1 MENTKV
7 DKYHIKLVKKAV
19 SYIKSLFYKVADF
32 NIGLED
38 EDPFL
43 HRLNV
48 IDKGS
53 EIWGDSKFEHNC
65 RVSGTINGDVICV
78 NKIVIDSNG
87 KVNGNI
93 YASEIL
99 VNGTVTKNLYCEGQ
113 IKLTKHSKVL
123 GDIYTVQI
131 EVTPEANFKGIISKE
146 RIDDIEKHWTNRN
159 KK

>member
-1 MENTKV
+1 MENKKPN
-7 DKYHIKLVKKAV
+7 KYHIRIVKNAIN
-19 SYIKSLFYKVADF
+19 YIKSLFYKVADF

-78 NKIVIDSNG
+78 NKIVIDSRG
-87 KVNGNI
+87 KVNGSI

-99 VNGTVTKNLYCEGQ
+99 VNGTVTKNLYCEGD
-113 IKLTKHSKVL
+113 IKLNKHSKVL
-123 GDIYTVQI
+123 GDIYTVKI
-131 EVTPEANFKGIISKE
+131 EVNPDANFKGMITKE
-146 RIDDIEKHWTNRN
+146 RLEDIEKHWNNRN